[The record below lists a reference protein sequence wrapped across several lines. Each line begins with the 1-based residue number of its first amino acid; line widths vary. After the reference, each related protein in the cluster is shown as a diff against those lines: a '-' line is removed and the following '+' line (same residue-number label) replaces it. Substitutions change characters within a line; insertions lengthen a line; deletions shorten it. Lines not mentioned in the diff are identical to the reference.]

1 MLIPMLKAAF
11 SPTILSESTAVA
23 EPVGSPKFWWKLV
36 ISMLLVLGGGVFA
49 GYVYILLLQ
58 RIT

>member
-11 SPTILSESTAVA
+11 SPAILSESIAVA
-23 EPVGSPKFWWKLV
+23 EPVGSPRFWWKLI

-49 GYVYILLLQ
+49 GYAYTLFLQ
-58 RIT
+58 RIV